1 MTATHKKKLNPV
13 VRLISVIAEYVV
25 PKRSEPE
32 TERRYVPSNCI
43 VTLGYDACQRS
54 LQVEYFN
61 GLLYRISDVSPQD
74 HENLNSADDFDQAY
88 QQLIAKGH
96 KMTKVGMAL
105 PVYR

>member
-1 MTATHKKKLNPV
+1 MTATHKKKLNPF
-13 VRLISVIAEYVV
+13 VRLISVIAEYAV
-25 PKRSEPE
+25 PKRPEPE
-32 TERRYVPSNCI
+32 AECRYVPSNCI
-43 VTLGYDACQRS
+43 VTLGYDACQRA

-74 HENLNSADDFDQAY
+74 HETLNSADDFDQAY